1 MITSMFGI
9 AYRLSVTN
17 RSRMIASI
25 ASVAVAM
32 SLIVS
37 MSLLLS
43 NMEKSYKQQLVDVF
57 GDVDIIVTPSKHSS
71 SEIIYFDQQEQQH
84 IAEANGVK
92 QSSFILINP
101 IEGEEL
107 FLIGLQNDEL
117 AKVRYK
123 FTEDLLEDEVV
134 ITDSLAQRLGA
145 VQGEMIHLPLNHI
158 EHREWKLK
166 EIIEDVNVTS
176 FPDLVYMNITT
187 LQELSG
193 LGNVSSGVMLD
204 IADHVEPLSLIRLL
218 ERTIQAPIAYQL
230 VKDSDLAKKNTESMR
245 WISSFVTIA
254 TLLASLAIVLS
265 NFRLMLQSIL
275 HPLIV
280 LHTNGAK
287 KRGLFSI
294 VLYQL
299 AGVVGLGTILG
310 GLTAA
315 VFSVS
320 GAVLMERVFSIQHE
334 QITFSW
340 RQMLLSMLLYGMI
353 LFVLLLPLLARGF
366 SKLPLEFRNTIK
378 AKERGISTARKYV
391 VCLLLLLS
399 LALILP
405 PLFFSGSVMLYLGA
419 GLMFACAIWL
429 SMPIMFQHW
438 LNWRIN
444 RGLRKKQKEKMIALQ
459 YLSIYFKQ
467 NALIILAISISINVP
482 IIGFTV
488 LHSAKEANIQI
499 VNEEF
504 VADIHMYNNSITV
517 ALPENVVSE
526 VSNLQGVQAV
536 IPISQDDW
544 AAVINT
550 KALPEDERYHN
561 LYYKKSDLQQMVNKG
576 LLPPLPNDLSHVV
589 VLTSEYAKELG
600 VNVGDELIL
609 GDPEQEGSLL
619 GTLRIAAIVDGY
631 MPGSMSINT
640 LAYVDAEQSIVGA
653 DKESLVGSRAREWNT
668 LLLYINE
675 EQRAAIYEE
684 LHAYASF
691 YTSIRYSDKQIALS
705 SMEEF
710 AHQRFIFLYA
720 IVAVTILVSAI
731 GIYYTMHAFVNGR
744 RREFAILFSL
754 GMSFRQLRKMLVLQL
769 FWFCLISGITG
780 IATSLTIS
788 STLLLAMESP
798 LISVP
803 WPFIGCIIF
812 GMLSFGYGL
821 ALVLA
826 QTLRDKSIPQLM
838 KAG

>member
-1 MITSMFGI
+1 MLTSMLGI
-9 AYRLSVTN
+9 AYRLSVAN

-43 NMEKSYKQQLVDVF
+43 NMERSYKQQLADVF
-57 GDVDIIVTPSKHSS
+57 GDVDIIVTPPKHLDHQ
-71 SEIIYFDQQEQQH
+71 IVYFDQQEQQY

-92 QSSFILINP
+92 KASFILLNP

-117 AKVRYK
+117 AKIRYK
-123 FTEDLLEDEVV
+123 FTEDLLENEVV

-145 VQGEMIHLPLNHI
+145 VQGEVIHLPLNHS
-158 EHREWKLK
+158 EGYEWKLK

-176 FPDLVYMNITT
+176 FPDLVYMNIST

-193 LGNVSSGVMLD
+193 VGNVSSGAMLD
-204 IADHVEPLSLIRLL
+204 IGEGVEPLSLVRLL
-218 ERTIQAPIAYQL
+218 ERTIQAPVAYQL
-230 VKDSDLAKKNTESMR
+230 VTDSDLAKKNTESMR
-245 WISSFVTIA
+245 WISSFITIA

-287 KRGLFSI
+287 RRGLFSI
-294 VLYQL
+294 VLYQV
-299 AGVVGLGTILG
+299 AGVIGLGTILG
-310 GLTAA
+310 GMVAA

-320 GAVLMERVFSIQHE
+320 GAALLERVFSIEHAQV
-334 QITFSW
+334 TFNL
-340 RQMLLSMLLYGMI
+340 RELLLTMLSYGCI
-353 LFVLLLPLLARGF
+353 LFLLLLPLLARGF
-366 SKLPLEFRNTIK
+366 SKLPLEFRNVIK
-378 AKERGISTARKYV
+378 SKERGISRARIFV
-391 VCLLLLLS
+391 ACLLLLLS
-399 LALILP
+399 IASVIP
-405 PLFFSGSVMLYLGA
+405 PLIFSGSVLLYPVAGIML
-419 GLMFACAIWL
+419 ACAIWL
-429 SMPIMFQHW
+429 SMPIIFQSW

-444 RGLRKKQKEKMIALQ
+444 RGLRKKQKEKVIALQ
-459 YLSIYFKQ
+459 YLSSYFKQ
-467 NALIILAISISINVP
+467 NVLVILAISISINVP
-482 IIGFTV
+482 VIGFTV

-517 ALPENVVSE
+517 SLPESVVSD
-526 VSNLQGVQAV
+526 VTNIKGVQAV
-536 IPISQDDW
+536 IPVSQDDW
-544 AAVINT
+544 ALVINT
-550 KALPEDERYHN
+550 KALPEEERYHN
-561 LYYKKSDLQQMVNKG
+561 LYYKKSDLRQLVNKG
-576 LLPPLPNDLSHVV
+576 LLPPLPNDLSNVV
-589 VLTSEYAKELG
+589 VLTSDYAKELG
-600 VNVGDELIL
+600 VTVGDELTL
-609 GDPEQEGSLL
+609 RDPEQENLPLGNLL
-619 GTLRIAAIVDGY
+619 VAAIVDGY

-640 LAYVDAEQSIVGA
+640 LAYVDSEQSIIGA
-653 DKESLVGSRAREWNT
+653 NKDSLVGSRAREWNT
-668 LLLYINE
+668 LLLYIDE
-675 EQRAAIYEE
+675 DQRAAIYDE
-684 LHAYASF
+684 LQAYASF
-691 YTSIRYSDKQIALS
+691 HTSIRYGDKQLALS

-720 IVAVTILVSAI
+720 IVVVTLLVSLI

-744 RREFAILFSL
+744 RREFAILFSI
-754 GMSFRQLRKMLVLQL
+754 GMNFRQLRTMLVLQL
-769 FWFCLISGITG
+769 GWFCLIAGITG
-780 IATSLTIS
+780 IATSLVIS

-803 WPFIGCIIF
+803 WAFIGYIIF
-812 GMLSFGYGL
+812 GLLSFGYGL

-826 QTLRDKSIPQLM
+826 LTLRDKSIPQLM

>member
-1 MITSMFGI
+1 MLTSMLGI
-9 AYRLSVTN
+9 AYRLSVAN

-43 NMEKSYKQQLVDVF
+43 NMERSYKQQLADVF
-57 GDVDIIVTPSKHSS
+57 GDVDIIVTPPKHSDNQ
-71 SEIIYFDQQEQQH
+71 IVYFDQREQQL

-92 QSSFILINP
+92 QSSFILLNP

-123 FTEDLLEDEVV
+123 YTEDLLDDEVV

-145 VQGEMIHLPLNHI
+145 VQGEIINLPLNHI
-158 EHREWKLK
+158 ERKEWKLK

-187 LQELSG
+187 LQKLSG
-193 LGNVSSGVMLD
+193 LGNFSSGVMLD
-204 IADHVEPLSLIRLL
+204 IDDNVEALSLVRLL
-218 ERTIQAPIAYQL
+218 ERTIQAPVAYQL

-245 WISSFVTIA
+245 WISSVVTIA

-294 VLYQL
+294 ILYQL

-320 GAVLMERVFSIQHE
+320 GAALLERIFSIQHA
-334 QITFSW
+334 QVTFSW
-340 RQMLLSMLLYGMI
+340 RHILLSMFIYGVV
-353 LFVLLLPLLARGF
+353 LFILLLPLLARGF

-378 AKERGISTARKYV
+378 SKERGISKARKYV
-391 VCLLLLLS
+391 ACLLLFFS
-399 LALILP
+399 IALIIP
-405 PLFFSGSVMLYLGA
+405 PLYFYGSVILYPVA
-419 GLMFACAIWL
+419 GVMFACAIWL

-438 LNWRIN
+438 LNFRIN
-444 RGLRKKQKEKMIALQ
+444 QGLRKKQKEKMIAMQ

-467 NALIILAISISINVP
+467 NVLIILAISISINVP
-482 IIGFTV
+482 VIGFTV

-499 VNEEF
+499 FNEEF

-526 VSNLQGVQAV
+526 VTNIKGVQAV
-536 IPISQDDW
+536 IPVSQDDW
-544 AAVINT
+544 ATVINT
-550 KALPEDERYHN
+550 KALSEDERYHN
-561 LYYKKSDLQQMVNKG
+561 LYYKKSDLRQLVNKG
-576 LLPPLPNDLSHVV
+576 LLPTLPNDLSNVV
-589 VLTSEYAKELG
+589 VLTSDYAKELG
-600 VNVGDELIL
+600 VTVGDELL
-609 GDPEQEGSLL
+609 LRDPEQEDLPRGNLL
-619 GTLRIAAIVDGY
+619 IAAIVDGY

-668 LLLYINE
+668 LLLYIDE
-675 EQRAAIYEE
+675 EQRTAIYEE

-691 YTSIRYSDKQIALS
+691 YTSIRYSDKQLALS

-720 IVAVTILVSAI
+720 IVAVTLLVSAI

-744 RREFAILFSL
+744 RREFAVLFSL
-754 GMSFRQLRKMLVLQL
+754 GMNFRQLRTMLVLQL
-769 FWFCLISGITG
+769 CWFCLIAGITG
-780 IATSLTIS
+780 ITTSLAIS

-798 LISVP
+798 LIAVP
-803 WPFIGCIIF
+803 WAFIGSIIF

-838 KAG
+838 KAD